1 MNHVT
6 SRVSDDDPVVSA
18 LAALLSDLPG
28 ELWDAGRVDAK
39 LWDSALL
46 SPARDIISRSG
57 KGVRSRLL
65 ENSWILGGG
74 EPGALPELLP
84 VAIELLHVGSL
95 VIDDIEDDSAMRRG
109 EPTLHRRY
117 GLPRALNTGNWLCF
131 LSFACLSRLPLAP
144 EDRLALHEE
153 MSLGLVRCHQGQALD
168 ISISVAEL
176 PRADVYD
183 VVSTTTRMKTG
194 ALMALA
200 AVMGARAAGAS
211 KDTLEAIRAFGT
223 DLGVGL
229 QMLDDWS
236 GVATSRRKDKGLEDL
251 RLGSPTWPWA
261 WLSRDINQVGY
272 AELAHSARDA
282 SIEWEFERVRERIRV
297 HLAPIA
303 PRLIEEQLEGALEAL
318 RSAMDDGP
326 ELEAIAHDLDELSRA
341 YG

>member
-1 MNHVT
+1 MNHAT
-6 SRVSDDDPVVSA
+6 SLMSDDDPVVSA
-18 LAALLSDLPG
+18 LAALLADLPG
-28 ELWDAGRVDAK
+28 ELWDAGHVDAK
-39 LWDSALL
+39 IWDSALL
-46 SPARDIISRSG
+46 GPARDIVSRSG

-109 EPTLHRRY
+109 EPALHRRY
-117 GLPRALNTGNWLCF
+117 GLPTALNTGNWLCF
-131 LSFACLSRLPLAP
+131 LSFACLSRLPLEP
-144 EDRLALHEE
+144 RDRLALHEE
-153 MSLGLVRCHQGQALD
+153 MALALVRCHQGQALD

-176 PRADVYD
+176 PRAEVYD

-194 ALMALA
+194 ALMSLA

-211 KDTLEAIRAFGT
+211 EDALEAIRAFGS

-236 GVATSRRKDKGLEDL
+236 GIATSRRKEKGLEDL

-261 WLSRDINQVGY
+261 WLSRHINQVGY

-282 SIEWEFERVRERIRV
+282 GIEWELERVRDRLRV

-303 PRLIEEQLEGALEAL
+303 PRLLEEQLESTLEGL
-318 RSAMDDGP
+318 RSALGDVPGLADIEHEIG
-326 ELEAIAHDLDELSRA
+326 ELSRA

>member
-1 MNHVT
+1 MSHVP

-18 LAALLSDLPG
+18 LVALLSDLPG
-28 ELWDAGRVDAK
+28 ELWDVGRVDAK
-39 LWDSALL
+39 VWDSALL
-46 SPARDIISRSG
+46 GPARDIVARSG

-65 ENSWILGGG
+65 EHSWILGGG

-131 LSFACLSRLPLAP
+131 LAFACLSRLPLEP

-153 MSLGLVRCHQGQALD
+153 MTLGLVRCHQGQALD

-183 VVSTTTRMKTG
+183 VVSTTTQMKTG
-194 ALMALA
+194 SLMALA

-211 KDTLEAIRAFGT
+211 QDALTAIRTFGT
-223 DLGVGL
+223 ELGVGL

-236 GVATSRRKDKGLEDL
+236 GIATSRRKDKGLEDL

-261 WLSRDINQVGY
+261 WLSRHINQVGY

-282 SIEWEFERVRERIRV
+282 SIEWELERVRDRMRV
-297 HLAPIA
+297 QLTPIA
-303 PRLIEEQLEGALEAL
+303 PRLLEEQLDGAFEALSSAMGEGA
-318 RSAMDDGP
+318 
-326 ELEAIAHDLDELSRA
+326 ELDAIAHDLDELSRA